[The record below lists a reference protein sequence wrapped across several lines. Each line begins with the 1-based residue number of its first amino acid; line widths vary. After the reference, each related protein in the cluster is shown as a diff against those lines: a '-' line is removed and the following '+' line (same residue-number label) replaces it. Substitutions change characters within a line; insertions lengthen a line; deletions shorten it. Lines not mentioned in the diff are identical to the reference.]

1 MNVVHQQ
8 QSVSLPLLIVE
19 GAGPTLLGRNWLSKI
34 KLDWPSICYVKSP
47 DLRLDDILKESE
59 DLFSGRLGKCSEL
72 TASLELKPDAKPVFR
87 RPYTPPYTCKKA
99 IEKEVDKLHQQ
110 GVIEPVTHSDW
121 ATPVCVAPKP
131 DGSIRLCGDY
141 SQTVNPR
148 IKVDQY
154 PLPEPQDIFSTLN
167 GGKFFAKLDLSQ
179 AYLQV
184 PLDAEGQEITTITTH
199 KGLFRM
205 LRMPYGI
212 ASAPAVFQA
221 LVDNLLAGLE
231 GYQCTSMTHSS
242 QPRPASSSWSALLRS
257 LPSSDPRDCSSSARS
272 VSSVQNLLSTSGTEW
287 MLPVSMP
294 QKTRFR
300 RSSRPYAQHP
310 KLSSVR
316 SWGLSTSME
325 GL

>member
-1 MNVVHQQ
+1 M
-8 QSVSLPLLIVE
+8 L
-19 GAGPTLLGRNWLSKI
+19 
-34 KLDWPSICYVKSP
+34 
-47 DLRLDDILKESE
+47 
-59 DLFSGRLGKCSEL
+59 
-72 TASLELKPDAKPVFR
+72 
-87 RPYTPPYTCKKA
+87 
-99 IEKEVDKLHQQ
+99 
-110 GVIEPVTHSDW
+110 
-121 ATPVCVAPKP
+121 APKP

-148 IKVDQY
+148 IKVAQY
-154 PLPEPQDIFSTLN
+154 PLPKPQDIFSTLN

-199 KGLFRM
+199 RGLFRM

-221 LVDNLLAGLE
+221 LMDKHLAGLE
-231 GYQCTSMTHSS
+231 GYQCTSMTYSS
-242 QPRPASSSWSALLRS
+242 QPRHASSSWNALLRS
-257 LPSSDPRDCSSSARS
+257 LPSSELRDCSSSVRS

-300 RSSRPYAQHP
+300 RSSRPHAQHP
-310 KLSSVR
+310 ELSSVR

-325 GL
+325 GLSKV